1 MIFMSV
7 GYLSQEQWVK
17 KVIMREDYCDCYAFG
32 ADVGVEY
39 HDHDFGFAVDDEL
52 KSNDRDNYDCKG
64 IISDG
69 KVR

>member
-1 MIFMSV
+1 MSV
-7 GYLSQEQWVK
+7 GYLSQEHLGK
-17 KVIMREDYCDCYAFG
+17 KVIMPEDYCDCYAFG
-32 ADVGVEY
+32 ADVGV
-39 HDHDFGFAVDDEL
+39 DFAVDDEL